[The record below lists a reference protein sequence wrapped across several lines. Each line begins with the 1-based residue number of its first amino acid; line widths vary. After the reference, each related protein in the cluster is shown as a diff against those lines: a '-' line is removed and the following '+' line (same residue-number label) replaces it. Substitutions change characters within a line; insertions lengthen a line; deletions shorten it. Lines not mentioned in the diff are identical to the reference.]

1 MIKRALKNKSM
12 GFSLIEVIT
21 SLAVI
26 SLVFIMLLSGLF
38 FANTANKKA
47 HSNQKI
53 YRDERYLNLYI
64 QKQVLESEKIIFY
77 EETGTV
83 YLRDL
88 ETPDLYYNYYTN
100 SNGLVY
106 RIKVNKAT
114 LMDIGSG
121 GKSQFAD
128 SIQDFSL
135 SLTPDNAIVLRYTL
149 SYAGETIQRETTI
162 QHGKTVEER

>member
-1 MIKRALKNKSM
+1 MIKYALKNKSM

-64 QKQVLESEKIIFY
+64 QKQVLESEKIIFNA
-77 EETGTV
+77 ETGIV

-106 RIKVNKAT
+106 RIKVKKAT
-114 LMDIGSG
+114 LMDIGG

-135 SLTPDNAIVLRYTL
+135 SLTPDNAVVLRYTL
-149 SYAGETIQRETTI
+149 SYAGETIQRETII
-162 QHGKTVEER
+162 QQGKTVEER

>member
-1 MIKRALKNKSM
+1 MIKRGLKNKSM
-12 GFSLIEVIT
+12 GFSLMEVIT

-26 SLVFIMLLSGLF
+26 SLVFMMLLSGLF

-47 HSNQKI
+47 HINQKI
-53 YRDERYLNLYI
+53 YHDERYLNLYI
-64 QKQVLESEKIIFY
+64 QKQVLESEKIILNA
-77 EETGTV
+77 ETGIV

-106 RIKVNKAT
+106 RMKVKKAT
-114 LMDIGSG
+114 LMDIGG

-135 SLTPDNAIVLRYTL
+135 SLTPDNDIVLRYTL
-149 SYAGETIQRETTI
+149 SYAGETIQRETII